1 MTDTKVKVCLLR
13 ILWPAGGM
21 HAMWVLGIF
30 GQNWK
35 FINYTTIKQ
44 INYLLSKKSLVL
56 SEVKHMSEC
65 SHKASQ
71 KAETRLGII
80 D

>member
-1 MTDTKVKVCLLR
+1 MTNTKVKVCLLHT
-13 ILWPAGGM
+13 LWPSGEM
-21 HAMWVLGIF
+21 PTMWVLGIF

-44 INYLLSKKSLVL
+44 INVLFKKSLEL
-56 SEVKHMSEC
+56 FQVKHISKC
-65 SHKASQ
+65 TNKAIQ
-71 KAETRLGII
+71 KAETHLGII